1 MSDVARDFLKSCLA
15 MKSCERST
23 AERLLSHPF
32 VAPPQPSKAGHAKL
46 KVVNSSLG
54 YAYGVSCFK
63 LKADY
68 SASSAIVPRIHP
80 LPGLQ
85 ITAGQ

>member
-63 LKADY
+63 LKAVT
-68 SASSAIVPRIHP
+68 AQAVPLFPEFIPYQVFR
-80 LPGLQ
+80 
-85 ITAGQ
+85 